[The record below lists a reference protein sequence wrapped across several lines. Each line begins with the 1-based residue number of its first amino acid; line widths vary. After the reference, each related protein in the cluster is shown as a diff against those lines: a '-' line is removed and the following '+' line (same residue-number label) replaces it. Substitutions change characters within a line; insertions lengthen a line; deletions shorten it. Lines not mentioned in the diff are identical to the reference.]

1 MLSSIGNMA
10 ETQLGLLPAHPDHS
24 SKGRQGKLADLKDA
38 AHEFE
43 AYFISN
49 LLKVMRETVPKGA
62 LENKGGA
69 YFYSFYDQE
78 IGRLASEAGGIGLA
92 RMIQEYTERNAT
104 SLKFSEPIADTIVD
118 KDHRPS
124 RKRVS
129 EEFVEEGTERS
140 HRHADLRSW

>member
-1 MLSSIGNMA
+1 VSYEGKALSSLGSIA
-10 ETQLGLLPAHPDHS
+10 ETQQSLLQTPQIRTKD
-24 SKGRQGKLADLKDA
+24 RQDQLADLKGA

-78 IGRLASEAGGIGLA
+78 IGRLASQAGGLGLA
-92 RMIQEYTERNAT
+92 RMIHEYTEKMLPSSSFQNRQ
-104 SLKFSEPIADTIVD
+104 PI
-118 KDHRPS
+118 
-124 RKRVS
+124 
-129 EEFVEEGTERS
+129 
-140 HRHADLRSW
+140 L